1 MSEVEL
7 EVLRMAALIHDIGK
21 LMLPDSI
28 LLKPGWLTL
37 EERKLMEQHPIEG
50 ERICSPLKSLRDVL
64 PIIRHHHERIDGS
77 GYPDRL
83 RRSLIPLGARVL
95 QVVDI
100 FDALTPD
107 RAYRKSVMVP
117 RALTLL
123 SDEVDHGRRDGHLVR
138 QLTSLLIARPYSFAF
153 ERLGTSQDSQLG

>member
-1 MSEVEL
+1 
-7 EVLRMAALIHDIGK
+7 
-21 LMLPDSI
+21 
-28 LLKPGWLTL
+28 
-37 EERKLMEQHPIEG
+37 
-50 ERICSPLKSLRDVL
+50 VL

-100 FDALTPD
+100 FDALTTD

-123 SDEVDHGRRDGHLVR
+123 SDEVDHGRLDGHLVR